1 MSFVLLVISFS
12 IVTHAES
19 SCTLFETVYYRNM
32 YCYLQTL
39 FKTFIASFYNAHVI
53 IQRLIASVVLASI
66 WPELPN
72 YDRAVHNAD
81 NAGPLEFAPAFV
93 RASFQSESI
102 VSLLSKF

>member
-1 MSFVLLVISFS
+1 MYVIRNSVLPQYVQ
-12 IVTHAES
+12 
-19 SCTLFETVYYRNM
+19 
-32 YCYLQTL
+32 LQTL

-93 RASFQSESI
+93 RASFQSENI
-102 VSLLSKF
+102 VPLLSKF

>member
-1 MSFVLLVISFS
+1 MYVIRNSVLP
-12 IVTHAES
+12 
-19 SCTLFETVYYRNM
+19 
-32 YCYLQTL
+32 QTL
-39 FKTFIASFYNAHVI
+39 FKTFIAASFYNAHVI

-72 YDRAVHNAD
+72 YDRAVHNAG

-102 VSLLSKF
+102 VPLLSKF